1 MKYLCILSMLG
12 AGIVF
17 AQQIFMFDANQA
29 TKGGMCPTLI
39 NNKITYIPCKITF
52 PDLYDPALPIKD
64 LYYQNAVDYPGNDI
78 QVLRG
83 TDLNTCF
90 RACYNNPA
98 CVAVLSNSSWSGK
111 VSNSP
116 HIPGTDVQC
125 WLKSKLQ
132 NRRINPGIITWGV
145 RGKPL

>member
-1 MKYLCILSMLG
+1 MKYLYILSMLG
-12 AGIVF
+12 TSIVL

-52 PDLYDPALPIKD
+52 PDPYDPTLPMRELRYENGI
-64 LYYQNAVDYPGNDI
+64 DYPGNDI
-78 QVLRG
+78 ESIGG
-83 TDLNTCF
+83 TNLDNCF
-90 RACYNNPA
+90 KRCYNNPH
-98 CVAVLSNSSWSGK
+98 CVAVVSNTSWSGK

-125 WLKSKLQ
+125 WLKSGLGGRST
-132 NRRINPGIITWGV
+132 NASRITW
-145 RGKPL
+145 RFK